1 MGSIVGKG
9 SRGMALLWIILIAIM
24 LGIPLFLVWM
34 QQQIIDTM
42 TR

>member
-1 MGSIVGKG
+1 MGRKG
-9 SRGMALLWIILIAIM
+9 MIILWTILVAIM

-34 QQQIIDTM
+34 QQAIIETM

>member
-1 MGSIVGKG
+1 
-9 SRGMALLWIILIAIM
+9 MALLWIILIAIM